1 MAVIPF
7 TVAEISKE
15 MVRILENELVLG
27 KMVGSDKLDTD
38 RMKSG
43 GVTTVR
49 RQAQYL
55 GQDNNLNLTAY
66 QEDAI
71 EGTVTVTMDNTW
83 SNKVTVGALDRTLS
97 FDRYSDMILKPNA
110 RRAAERIEASIAAL
124 YPAFYTF
131 DGTPGT
137 VPATFAAV
145 ANAGAVFTDAGNAMG
160 GRVAVHSPTATALL
174 AGSIAATNVQGNN
187 KVALEKA
194 MFGNFA
200 GFDNYQ
206 SAFAPTHTVG
216 PLGGTPLVNGG
227 TQAVAYATASVRNT
241 WSQTLVTDGWTAAA
255 ALRLRAG
262 DTFTI
267 TGVNMVNPNTKADTG
282 RLQHFTVLSNA
293 SSDGA
298 GNLTMTISPPIITS
312 GAYQT
317 VTAQP
322 ADNAA
327 LTIQTGAANAS
338 HRQSLLLDPMAIALV
353 TRPLDIP
360 DDRGL
365 KTSTI
370 TGEFVTM
377 SVSEWVDGNTLD
389 MNLRFDMLW
398 KPVVLDPRR
407 GMRLTN

>member
-1 MAVIPF
+1 MAVVAY
-7 TVAEISKE
+7 TVPEISKE
-15 MVRILENELVLG
+15 LVRLMENELVLG
-27 KMVGSDKLDTD
+27 KLVGSDKLDTET
-38 RMKSG
+38 MKSG
-43 GVTTVR
+43 GITKVR

-55 GQDNNLNLTAY
+55 GQDNNLNLSGY

-71 EGTVTVTMDNTW
+71 EGTVTVTMDQTW
-83 SNKVTVGALDRTLS
+83 SNKVTLGAIDRTLS

-124 YPAFYTF
+124 YPNFYTF

-137 VPATFAAV
+137 VPANFQAV
-145 ANAGAVFTDAGNAMG
+145 ANAGAIFTDAGNAMG
-160 GRVAVHSPTATALL
+160 GRMAVHSPTATAIL
-174 AGSIAATNVQGNN
+174 AGSIVSTNVQGNN

-216 PLGGTPLVNGG
+216 VATGSPTVNG
-227 TQAVAYATASVRNT
+227 ASQNVTYSAARDT
-241 WSQTLVTDGWTAAA
+241 WSQSLITTAWTASTANI
-255 ALRLRAG
+255 LLAG
-262 DTFTI
+262 DVI
-267 TGVNMVNPNTKADTG
+267 QIAGVFAVNPNTKVSTG
-282 RLQHFTVLSNA
+282 RLQTFTVLANA
-293 SSDGA
+293 TSAGA
-298 GNLTMTISPPIITS
+298 GATTLTISPPMITT

-317 VTAQP
+317 VS
-322 ADNAA
+322 AA
-327 LTIQTGAANAS
+327 PTNGAVITVRTGTGGVAY
-338 HRQSLLLDPMAIALV
+338 RQSLLIDPSAIALV

-360 DDRGL
+360 KNDGL
-365 KTSTI
+365 KTSTV

-389 MNLRFDMLW
+389 LNLRFDMLW